1 MLKQSIILLFSTLLL
16 TGCGSVHYNNVHMG
30 NDNIP
35 VATKLS
41 TEQKQSISE
50 LKTALLNLGENTSE
64 AEATLIA
71 YDSVVYS
78 MILANQYKLA
88 SPPLYHNYLVNT
100 KRRPRGLCYHWQR
113 DLISHLKKRKN
124 FKTFDLKEGVS
135 AEGEYWNEH
144 NAMIVTAKGQPFE
157 TGIVLDGWRNSGKLF
172 WVKVTKE
179 TKHHWKQRVWK
190 TKKIAKKSIPKA
202 S

>member
-1 MLKQSIILLFSTLLL
+1 MDK
-16 TGCGSVHYNNVHMG
+16 NNT
-30 NDNIP
+30 P

-41 TEQKQSISE
+41 TEQKQSITE

-64 AEATLIA
+64 PEATLIA
-71 YDSVVYS
+71 HDAVVYS

-88 SPPLYHNYLVNT
+88 TPPLYHNYLVNT

-124 FKTFDLKEGVS
+124 LKTFDLKEGVS
-135 AEGEYWNEH
+135 AEGEYWSEH

-157 TGIVLDGWRNSGKLF
+157 TGIVLDGWRDSGTLF
-172 WVKVTKE
+172 WRKVTKE
-179 TKHHWKQRVWK
+179 TKHQWKQRVWK
-190 TKKIAKKSIPKA
+190 TKKVAKKTTPKA
-202 S
+202 